1 MLEFFKISTRA
12 LRIARHP
19 LPTSHFPL
27 PTIQVIYTFGVES
40 LALLV
45 SILLLVGIAFP
56 VISYPLSI
64 MLIRRRSS
72 KLFQPMRAVIALA
85 LVLAIFIDITFMLGD
100 VRMGLKIFALGALFT
115 SLLTIKN
122 LFTK

>member
-1 MLEFFKISTRA
+1 
-12 LRIARHP
+12 
-19 LPTSHFPL
+19 
-27 PTIQVIYTFGVES
+27 
-40 LALLV
+40 
-45 SILLLVGIAFP
+45 
-56 VISYPLSI
+56 
-64 MLIRRRSS
+64 
-72 KLFQPMRAVIALA
+72 MRAVIALA